1 MERSKRKRAKDF
13 YANKIQSRVWHFW
26 IVFKQN
32 EATNKMRVKVADE
45 FRYKKLTI
53 NLFESLLMSNEI
65 FKKLYSDDRLFA

>member
-1 MERSKRKRAKDF
+1 
-13 YANKIQSRVWHFW
+13 
-26 IVFKQN
+26 
-32 EATNKMRVKVADE
+32 MRVKVADE